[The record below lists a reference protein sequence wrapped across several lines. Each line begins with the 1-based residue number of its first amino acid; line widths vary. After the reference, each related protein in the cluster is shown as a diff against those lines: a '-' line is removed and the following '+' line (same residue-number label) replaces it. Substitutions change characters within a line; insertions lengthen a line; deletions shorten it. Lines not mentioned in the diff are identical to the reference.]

1 MKTAI
6 YEKRFTDK
14 ELTLLRI
21 AVEFYLDHHDHDEE
35 ARDLYLTELG
45 YNHPKYIKIW

>member
-1 MKTAI
+1 METKI

-21 AVEFYLDHHDHDEE
+21 AVEFYLDHNDEDEE
-35 ARDLYLTELG
+35 VRDLYLIGLG
-45 YNHPKYIKIW
+45 YDHPKYIKI